1 MRIPC
6 PLCKTLPVSKH
17 KCLAMTNLSQC
28 VYDYLRLQ
36 GNHQQRYFMV
46 FFLKSDEEPDF

>member
-1 MRIPC
+1 
-6 PLCKTLPVSKH
+6 
-17 KCLAMTNLSQC
+17 MTNLSQC

-36 GNHQQRYFMV
+36 GNHQQCYFMV